1 MKLQKKKFVLIKML
15 FICYKS
21 RNTQTVATI
30 FRDLDSGTGSF
41 GQTKS
46 IAYEYVSKRQCS
58 LQEAVQHLML
68 ETCLRK
74 VFPGVLYDNSN
85 ISENCNR
92 IMLFK
97 KEILELP

>member
-1 MKLQKKKFVLIKML
+1 
-15 FICYKS
+15 
-21 RNTQTVATI
+21 
-30 FRDLDSGTGSF
+30 
-41 GQTKS
+41 
-46 IAYEYVSKRQCS
+46 
-58 LQEAVQHLML
+58 ML